1 MKSLVLYIDKWYI
14 VGAVNTDGIAR
25 PLNLPNHEDRIWLY
39 FHEDVANDEISYGL
53 GFEDGFRNNEPHY
66 YGDVFSSIVSSDAKY
81 TMFKRSQRMRGIFKS
96 ANIFDNLR
104 KDVDGEGDIHT
115 FVSFSSDITPGA
127 RHIFLEEL
135 REDGFVVEESV
146 ARISHLALEYA
157 SKRTGFTEDGYYLT
171 LDACNENLHYA
182 LYQKTEDLFNRD
194 GDGALWGMGT
204 DVRSRALIEHV
215 VDSIN
220 DREHFL
226 QTKEEREAEYLRMN
240 LFVESWLD
248 KLSSAKNSIP
258 VQITGVTFSHDPH
271 KEYSV
276 QVKKS
281 KIDERT
287 DKIVKDIIS
296 VIVRFVKDAGVSH
309 EQVKGVV
316 LIGDCFTNIQFKKEL
331 HNYYNLDDDRF
342 TNVREADLPTIVNAY
357 TFIDCSQF
365 SATRNAMRGNAEAEL
380 RRIKIAEEE
389 AAAMKRAREEAD
401 AQAAQEKEANEAERK
416 FKDAMDKGYDAE
428 REHNYDD
435 MADYFNIASS
445 LRPDD
450 EEAKQKKEEALRKKA
465 EMAVQQNHYKEKIQQ
480 AKAAYD
486 DGDYETAKF
495 KSEEALSFMPDSREA
510 QRIKDDS
517 SRRIKS
523 QKELDR
529 YLDRTDLFIAQKA
542 YAEARQELQK
552 AKLLDV
558 DDTEIVKREA
568 RIDKEQQEAT
578 RRAENL
584 TEMLDRALNEENFDD
599 ALAYCNELI
608 EVDFANSKRWSA
620 KISDIN
626 IKKERATEERRQ
638 LRKLSQDIDSA
649 QWAEEWDRMASL
661 CREALEIKDDED
673 IRKKLQKAEAKAAAE
688 KGLKAVDQA
697 IAEVKDLILASHFK
711 DAKEK
716 LTSLRRTD
724 LDPTREARVKELN
737 RLIFMKEDEAEN
749 IRLAKLWQEGGQGD
763 NKHLTPDKSQEHK
776 APSNAAKPKVNT
788 EDWDFGEAKKQK
800 PRPCGG
806 AQKTDEDFFDS
817 DTTPSKAT
825 MPKTAPKATKKTTED
840 DFNF

>member
-1 MKSLVLYIDKWYI
+1 MKSLALYIDKWYI
-14 VGAVNTDGIAR
+14 VGAVNTDGMAR
-25 PLNLPNHEDRIWLY
+25 PLNLPNHEDRVWLY

-53 GFEDGFRNNEPHY
+53 GFQDNFRNNEPHY
-66 YGDVFSSIVSSDAKY
+66 YGDVFSSIVRSDAKY
-81 TMFKRSQRMRGIFKS
+81 TMFKRSQPMRGIFKS

-104 KDVDGEGDIHT
+104 RDVDEEGDIRT
-115 FVSFSSDITPGA
+115 FISFSSDISLGA
-127 RHIFLEEL
+127 RLIFLEEL
-135 REDGFVVEESV
+135 AEDGFAVEESV

-157 SKRTGFTEDGYYLT
+157 SKRLGFTEDGYYLT

-182 LYQKTEDLFNRD
+182 LYQKTEDLFNRE
-194 GDGALWGMGT
+194 GEGALDGMGT

-215 VDSIN
+215 VDNIN

-248 KLSSAKNSIP
+248 KLSFAKSSIP

-296 VIVRFVKDAGVSH
+296 VIARFVKDAGISH
-309 EQVKGVV
+309 EQVRGIM
-316 LIGDCFTNIQFKKEL
+316 LIGDTFTNIQFKKEL

-342 TNVREADLPTIVNAY
+342 ANIMETDLPSVVNAY

-435 MADYFNIASS
+435 MADYFSIAAG

-486 DGDYETAKF
+486 DGDYETARF
-495 KSEEALSFMPDSREA
+495 KSEEALSFMPDSKEA
-510 QRIKDDS
+510 HRIKDDS
-517 SRRIKS
+517 NRRIKS

-552 AKLLDV
+552 ARLLDV

-568 RIDKEQQEAT
+568 KIDKEQQEAT
-578 RRAENL
+578 RRAGQL
-584 TEMLDRALNEENFDD
+584 TEMLDRALGDENFDD

-649 QWAEEWDRMASL
+649 QWAEEWGRMASL
-661 CREALEIKDDED
+661 CREALAIKEDED
-673 IRKKLQKAEAKAAAE
+673 IRKKLNKAEAKEAAE

-697 IAEVKDLILASHFK
+697 IAEIKDMILASHFK

-716 LTSLRRTD
+716 LASLRRTE
-724 LDPTREARVKELN
+724 LDPTREARVKDLN

-749 IRLAKLWQEGGQGD
+749 IRLAKLRQESGQGGGRRQ
-763 NKHLTPDKSQEHK
+763 TPDNGRERKT
-776 APSNAAKPKVNT
+776 PSSATKPQVST
-788 EDWDFGEAKKQK
+788 EDWDFGTVKEKKPQ
-800 PRPCGG
+800 PSGG
-806 AQKTDEDFFDS
+806 GKKSNDDFFDS
-817 DTTPSKAT
+817 DAMPGKAAK
-825 MPKTAPKATKKTTED
+825 PKAQPKATKNTTED